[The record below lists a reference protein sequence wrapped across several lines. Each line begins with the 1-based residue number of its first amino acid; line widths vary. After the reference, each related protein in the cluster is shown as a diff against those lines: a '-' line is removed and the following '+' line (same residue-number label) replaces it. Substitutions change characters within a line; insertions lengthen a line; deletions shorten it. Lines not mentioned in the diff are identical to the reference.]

1 MSNPGPTPHHGNL
14 SKDANELHRS
24 VSTTLDDSSPIKTP
38 EEEAALDGKSLLH
51 QKQGR
56 EMDLIDGLQTTSDLV
71 YKLLDMI
78 CELQLRV
85 RQLEEKCQ
93 TPPPRRSKRFNC
105 AMICKDNVLKL

>member
-1 MSNPGPTPHHGNL
+1 
-14 SKDANELHRS
+14 
-24 VSTTLDDSSPIKTP
+24 
-38 EEEAALDGKSLLH
+38 
-51 QKQGR
+51 
-56 EMDLIDGLQTTSDLV
+56 MDLIDGLQTTSDLV

-93 TPPPRRSKRFNC
+93 TPPPSRSKRFNC